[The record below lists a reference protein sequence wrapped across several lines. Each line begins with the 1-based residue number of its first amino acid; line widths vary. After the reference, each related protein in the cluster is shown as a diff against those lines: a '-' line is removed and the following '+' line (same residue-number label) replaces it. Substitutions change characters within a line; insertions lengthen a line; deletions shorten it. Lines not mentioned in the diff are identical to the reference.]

1 MARYAIALWISSKDR
16 VDEPMIVAII
26 TYCLSETG
34 RKASAETGGS
44 GSYHQNVSGVIDFSD
59 VPLFDCA
66 DDGVISIVFNQEEFN
81 GPQDFASLLGHLRK
95 RRERLSAIRT
105 LIEAEAIAE
114 RAFGP
119 G

>member
-1 MARYAIALWISSKDR
+1 MRPL
-16 VDEPMIVAII
+16 IVAII
-26 TYCLSETG
+26 TYCLSEAG

-44 GSYHQNVSGVIDFSD
+44 GSYHQNISGVIDFSD
-59 VPLFDCA
+59 LPLFDCA
-66 DDGVISIVFNQEEFN
+66 DNGVISIVFNQVEFN
-81 GPQDFASLLGHLRK
+81 SPQNFASLLGHLRK

>member
-1 MARYAIALWISSKDR
+1 MSS
-16 VDEPMIVAII
+16 PLIAII

-34 RKASAETGGS
+34 RKASLKDGGS
-44 GSYHQNVSGVIDFSD
+44 GSYHQNVSGLIASYEL
-59 VPLFDCA
+59 PLFNCS
-66 DDGVISIVFNQEEFN
+66 DDGVISVVFNQVEFDD
-81 GPQDFASLLGHLRK
+81 PQDFADLLAHLRK

-114 RAFGP
+114 TAFGT

>member
-1 MARYAIALWISSKDR
+1 MSR
-16 VDEPMIVAII
+16 PIVATI
-26 TYCLSETG
+26 TYCLSEAG
-34 RKASAETGGS
+34 RKASAKAGRS

-59 VPLFDCA
+59 LPLFDCA
-66 DDGVISIVFNQEEFN
+66 DDGVISIVFNQVEFN
-81 GPQDFASLLGHLRK
+81 GLQDFASLLGHLRK

-114 RAFGP
+114 RAFGT